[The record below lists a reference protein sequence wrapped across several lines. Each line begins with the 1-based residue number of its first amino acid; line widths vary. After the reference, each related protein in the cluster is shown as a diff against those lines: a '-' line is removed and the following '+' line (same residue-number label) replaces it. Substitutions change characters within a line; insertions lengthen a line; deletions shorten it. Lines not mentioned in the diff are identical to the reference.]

1 MEFEMEKRIFIFYK
15 DNIFSILGFFYY
27 YRVLLILIFE
37 FFWSIIFVFSCLIL
51 LVSYLLIGIKRMV
64 NFKLVRNVKLI
75 CMCNKYRDIFIW
87 NGRF

>member
-15 DNIFSILGFFYY
+15 DNIFSILVFFYY

>member
-1 MEFEMEKRIFIFYK
+1 MEFEMEKRIFFFIKIIYLVFC
-15 DNIFSILGFFYY
+15 IFFYY
-27 YRVLLILIFE
+27 YRVLLIIIFE